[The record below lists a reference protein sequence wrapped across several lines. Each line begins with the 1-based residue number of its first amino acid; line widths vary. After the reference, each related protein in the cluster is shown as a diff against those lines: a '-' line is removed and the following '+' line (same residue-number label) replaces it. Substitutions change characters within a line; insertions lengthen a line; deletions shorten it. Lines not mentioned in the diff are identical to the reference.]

1 MVRISD
7 KALRRFKTEVRRRT
21 SRVRRIPGRVLLLEL
36 NTYTRGWGGYYARA
50 GGSQKQ
56 LEELDRWTRRRV
68 RQWVWVS
75 WKTRANRQ
83 RQLIKG
89 GVTLLAALAAVGTRS
104 VWKAA
109 GGRSLGICLSN
120 ARLRKAGLTVRASMN
135 RPVRDPHAGW
145 CGGWRRKTPPTRCSK
160 N

>member
-89 GVTLLAALAAVGTRS
+89 GVTFLAALAAVGTRS

-109 GGRSLGICLSN
+109 GGQSLGICLSN
-120 ARLRKAGLTVRASMN
+120 ARLRKAGLIPLLDLWQRFALL
-135 RPVRDPHAGW
+135 
-145 CGGWRRKTPPTRCSK
+145 
-160 N
+160 